1 MSETKNV
8 VLDFSECKYIGSL
21 HKVIKENLELPD
33 WYGNNLDALW
43 DAITGLME
51 VPVKIK
57 IVYYPKSSDTKKMK
71 TYVNEIISVFREAEI
86 EYHEIELKVDSE

>member
-57 IVYYPKSSDTKKMK
+57 IVYHPKSSDTKKMK
-71 TYVNEIISVFREAEI
+71 IYVNEIISVFREAET
-86 EYHEIELKVDSE
+86 EYHEIELKVDID